1 MDNKDKV
8 ELANYRAADS
18 AGLLVRLPVPLGTE
32 VWEICSN
39 PAWNPGVDSAE
50 SFLFGEVRTPRHIV
64 QQTIFSID
72 MLEDWGIRIFLTKF
86 EAEKMLQFQMKKLP

>member
-32 VWEICSN
+32 VWQISNN
-39 PAWNPGVDSAE
+39 PAWNTGVESAE
-50 SFLFGEVRTPRHIV
+50 MFLFGEVHTPRYIV
-64 QQTIFSID
+64 QPTKFTVD
-72 MLEDWGIRIFLTKF
+72 MVRDWETRVFLTEI
-86 EAEKMLQFQMKKLP
+86 EAKKAL